1 MEFKEPYLLAMRERA
16 PRMFNSLVRSGA
28 MDAHLQAKSHEAHDM
43 FRSLTKGVPKDASGH
58 PRLPEAREAEE
69 QVFALLIE
77 FPPDES
83 QTAT

>member
-1 MEFKEPYLLAMRERA
+1 MEFRAAYLEAMRNQA

-28 MDAHLQAKSHEAHDM
+28 MDAHLKAKTAEAYKM
-43 FRSLTKGVPKDASGH
+43 FADLTKDAPKDASGH